1 MATNR
6 VLTILLPGS
15 EWAFDQGGPLHVSYS
30 NFYQA
35 ISPLVNKAFNA
46 SGLKSIRGFI
56 SGKLIGYSRLTD
68 AIDPH
73 TETRSSA
80 ETSFLAAAIERST
93 LQVYKQTLAKKIVF
107 SGKRASGVQVRT
119 AGVNYVFTARK
130 EVIVAAGVV
139 SILYDL
145 ARIVQPNRTLQFRTP
160 QLLMVSGVGSR
171 ASLSKLGVPVISD
184 LQGVG
189 RSLWVSVPSKGR
201 SQSPLILYKDQPS
214 FGLLYPVNVSTTSS
228 LGNPSYLNKAND
240 NFLKRQEGPLTNS
253 GGDIIGRS
261 NSLKPPWTYP
271 NIMLLGWEKLPTEF
285 YPSLSKTVQ
294 ADLARFPSDWPDL
307 ELLPSA
313 IGPPDPKGNFAVF
326 LFTLL
331 TTTSRR
337 SVTLN
342 SSDTEENPV
351 VDPKYL
357 DTETDRQVAIQA
369 YKRALELVKASGY
382 TMGPQPPPPTSDAQI
397 FDIVRNSTAPFYHG
411 TGTCKMG
418 KRSDA
423 DAVVDPNGKVFGVQ
437 GLRVVDASIF
447 PLTPPGHVMATVC
460 KYTFE
465 DLLNNLEVTDLVF
478 VGGKRHDC
486 REDCR

>member
-1 MATNR
+1 MTSRGPQDLSSSRNHYSSA
-6 VLTILLPGS
+6 GWS

-130 EVIVAAGVV
+130 EVIVAAGV
-139 SILYDL
+139 
-145 ARIVQPNRTLQFRTP
+145 FRTP

-189 RSLWVSVPSKGR
+189 RSLW
-201 SQSPLILYKDQPS
+201 DQPS

-253 GGDIIGRS
+253 GGDII
-261 NSLKPPWTYP
+261 
-271 NIMLLGWEKLPTEF
+271 GWEKLPTEF

-423 DAVVDPNGKVFGVQ
+423 DAVVDPNGK
-437 GLRVVDASIF
+437 I
-447 PLTPPGHVMATVC
+447 
-460 KYTFE
+460 
-465 DLLNNLEVTDLVF
+465 
-478 VGGKRHDC
+478 
-486 REDCR
+486 